1 MTDQTGADDAL
12 KSSKAHSTK
21 AFSESGKLCP
31 AVAMVSRIP
40 LSAEKRL
47 LSPGGRGVSSPQTTG
62 TLQTEQNKTKQ
73 QISQNIK
80 SDIPSYK

>member
-21 AFSESGKLCP
+21 PFSESGKLCP
-31 AVAMVSRIP
+31 AVAMVSRIS

-47 LSPGGRGVSSPQTTG
+47 LSLLGGGVCLHHK
-62 TLQTEQNKTKQ
+62 LQGRCKLNRTKQ
-73 QISQNIK
+73 NSK
-80 SDIPSYK
+80 SLKT

>member
-1 MTDQTGADDAL
+1 MTDQTGADEVSDAL

-21 AFSESGKLCP
+21 PFSESGKLCP

-47 LSPGGRGVSSPQTTG
+47 LSLLGGGVCLHQK
-62 TLQTEQNKTKQ
+62 LQGQNSKLC
-73 QISQNIK
+73 NPVH
-80 SDIPSYK
+80 PSKHKI